1 MSRDADHGHQLIITT
16 YFDQIDNALK
26 SARTQIAP
34 GAGGRPEVV
43 DHMFEPIGQLAKRDQ
58 PFRWPD
64 PVKLALTARH
74 DPAVQ
79 KLLKRASRST
89 PIRVAAGKTAKVA
102 KTGGAS

>member
-26 SARTQIAP
+26 SVRTQMAP

-58 PFRWPD
+58 QFRWPD
-64 PVKLALTARH
+64 PAKLALTARQ

-79 KLLKRASRST
+79 KLLKRDSMST
-89 PIRVAAGKTAKVA
+89 PVRTAAGKTAKVT
-102 KTGGAS
+102 KMGGAL